1 MTGAT
6 RCGRRADRAAEA
18 GAALV
23 VALVLLT
30 VLTALAVSAAST
42 ATYEVAMAGNAQYER
57 AAFDAAEAGIE
68 IALARRAFS
77 TTRAVA
83 LPATP
88 AGDGSAETEATIAF
102 AAVTPVPHGFSLG
115 ADGLA
120 AFHFEIEAVGRAPR
134 HAVAVHR
141 QGFYV
146 IGPNGP

>member
-1 MTGAT
+1 MQ
-6 RCGRRADRAAEA
+6 D

-23 VALVLLT
+23 VALVLLA

-42 ATYEVAMAGNAQYER
+42 ATYEVAMAGNAQYQR

-77 TTRAVA
+77 TSGPVA
-83 LPATP
+83 LPAMP
-88 AGDGSAETEATIAF
+88 AGDGSAQTEATASF
-102 AAVTPVPHGFSLG
+102 VAVTPVPLGAFSMG

-120 AFHFEIEAVGRAPR
+120 AFHFEIEALGRAPR
-134 HAVAVHR
+134 HAAAAHR

-146 IGPNGP
+146 IGPGGP